1 MSVLYQAI
9 EQSDTDRMSRELSL
23 NLQETISFYDYAE
36 SFYHGF
42 LAGLLKNMKNYRIL
56 SNRESGD
63 GRPDLILRTPSVRG
77 RAIIIEIKVVDK
89 LPDLEAGCEI
99 ALHQIKDKQYE
110 AALKAEGYETI
121 MKYGISF
128 YKKECLVKAGI

>member
-1 MSVLYQAI
+1 
-9 EQSDTDRMSRELSL
+9 MSRELSL

-36 SFYHGF
+36 SSYHGF

-63 GRPDLILRTPSVRG
+63 GRPDLILRTLSVRG

-99 ALHQIKDKQYE
+99 AL
-110 AALKAEGYETI
+110 TR
-121 MKYGISF
+121 
-128 YKKECLVKAGI
+128 